1 MSVTDASFPIINW
14 SKAMPSLR
22 QLMYFACVAE
32 YGSIGQAAEV
42 LHVSQP
48 SLSRQIQALEAH
60 IGEALFVRGPA
71 GVSLTEVGRV
81 VHCRAVKIIAE
92 AKALTRDIGDGD
104 DRQLHIGFSRYLDPG
119 WSGELARQLKEARVC
134 SAVSPSWAPS
144 LDLLSLVRESSLDA
158 AIIGAPPKVVRE
170 YELMEI
176 GSYEHVIAL
185 SETLH
190 RRLAPDW
197 SLNDLIGEPLLVP
210 KDSLFPAYSQF
221 MNDAMDAAAFAPRRS
236 VRPND
241 LSILLAQVASGDGFA
256 FLPLSLTK
264 FAYPGWPSPLCRR
277 RSTKASACRWGW
289 RCRRL
294 RGFVPATPSSNAS
307 SRPRGGSPPV
317 EGRGRER
324 RPREGLQRVFMYS
337 TRARRCCSL
346 NCALP

>member
-1 MSVTDASFPIINW
+1 
-14 SKAMPSLR
+14 MPSLR

-48 SLSRQIQALEAH
+48 SLSRQIQALEVH

-264 FAYPGWPSPLCRR
+264 FAYPGVAF
-277 RSTKASACRWGW
+277 T
-289 RCRRL
+289 
-294 RGFVPATPSSNAS
+294 
-307 SRPRGGSPPV
+307 
-317 EGRGRER
+317 
-324 RPREGLQRVFMYS
+324 
-337 TRARRCCSL
+337 
-346 NCALP
+346 

>member
-48 SLSRQIQALEAH
+48 SLSRQIQALEVH

-170 YELMEI
+170 YEPDGDRQLR
-176 GSYEHVIAL
+176 AR
-185 SETLH
+185 H
-190 RRLAPDW
+190 RPVGNPAPATGARLVAERPDW
-197 SLNDLIGEPLLVP
+197 R
-210 KDSLFPAYSQF
+210 
-221 MNDAMDAAAFAPRRS
+221 AATGTEG
-236 VRPND
+236 
-241 LSILLAQVASGDGFA
+241 LAVSRLQPVHERCDG
-256 FLPLSLTK
+256 
-264 FAYPGWPSPLCRR
+264 
-277 RSTKASACRWGW
+277 
-289 RCRRL
+289 CRRL
-294 RGFVPATPSSNAS
+294 RAPAQRAAERPEHSPGPGRQRRRLRLPAVVADQVRLSGVAFTALPAAVNEGFRLPVGLAVSPTSRLRAS
-307 SRPRGGSPPV
+307 DTQFECFV
-317 EGRGRER
+317 E
-324 RPREGLQRVFMYS
+324 
-337 TRARRCCSL
+337 TARRV
-346 NCALP
+346 AAG

>member
-1 MSVTDASFPIINW
+1 
-14 SKAMPSLR
+14 MPSLR

-241 LSILLAQVASGDGFA
+241 LRHS
-256 FLPLSLTK
+256 
-264 FAYPGWPSPLCRR
+264 PGPGRQR
-277 RSTKASACRWGW
+277 
-289 RCRRL
+289 RRL
-294 RGFVPATPSSNAS
+294 RLPAVVADQVCLSGVAFTALPAAVSEGFRLPVGLAVSPTSRLRAS
-307 SRPRGGSPPV
+307 DTQFECFV
-317 EGRGRER
+317 E
-324 RPREGLQRVFMYS
+324 
-337 TRARRCCSL
+337 TARRV
-346 NCALP
+346 AAG

>member
-48 SLSRQIQALEAH
+48 SLSRQIQALEVH
-60 IGEALFVRGPA
+60 M
-71 GVSLTEVGRV
+71 GRV

-221 MNDAMDAAAFAPRRS
+221 MNDAMDAAAFALVFTDRAAVQPPKAFQPAAQEGKEPR
-236 VRPND
+236 D
-241 LSILLAQVASGDGFA
+241 E
-256 FLPLSLTK
+256 LPH
-264 FAYPGWPSPLCRR
+264 
-277 RSTKASACRWGW
+277 
-289 RCRRL
+289 
-294 RGFVPATPSSNAS
+294 
-307 SRPRGGSPPV
+307 
-317 EGRGRER
+317 
-324 RPREGLQRVFMYS
+324 
-337 TRARRCCSL
+337 
-346 NCALP
+346 

>member
-48 SLSRQIQALEAH
+48 SLSRQIQALEVH
-60 IGEALFVRGPA
+60 IGETLFVRGPA

-264 FAYPGWPSPLCRR
+264 FAYPGVAFTALPAVVNEGFRLPVGLAVSPT
-277 RSTKASACRWGW
+277 S
-289 RCRRL
+289 RL
-294 RGFVPATPSSNAS
+294 RASETQFECFVET
-307 SRPRGGSPPV
+307 
-317 EGRGRER
+317 
-324 RPREGLQRVFMYS
+324 
-337 TRARRCCSL
+337 ARRV
-346 NCALP
+346 AAG

>member
-1 MSVTDASFPIINW
+1 
-14 SKAMPSLR
+14 
-22 QLMYFACVAE
+22 
-32 YGSIGQAAEV
+32 
-42 LHVSQP
+42 
-48 SLSRQIQALEAH
+48 
-60 IGEALFVRGPA
+60 
-71 GVSLTEVGRV
+71 
-81 VHCRAVKIIAE
+81 
-92 AKALTRDIGDGD
+92 
-104 DRQLHIGFSRYLDPG
+104 
-119 WSGELARQLKEARVC
+119 
-134 SAVSPSWAPS
+134 
-144 LDLLSLVRESSLDA
+144 
-158 AIIGAPPKVVRE
+158 
-170 YELMEI
+170 MEI

>member
-1 MSVTDASFPIINW
+1 
-14 SKAMPSLR
+14 MPSLR

-48 SLSRQIQALEAH
+48 SLSRQIQALEVH

-119 WSGELARQLKEARVC
+119 WSGKLARQLKEARVC

-190 RRLAPDW
+190 RRL
-197 SLNDLIGEPLLVP
+197 
-210 KDSLFPAYSQF
+210 
-221 MNDAMDAAAFAPRRS
+221 
-236 VRPND
+236 
-241 LSILLAQVASGDGFA
+241 
-256 FLPLSLTK
+256 
-264 FAYPGWPSPLCRR
+264 
-277 RSTKASACRWGW
+277 
-289 RCRRL
+289 
-294 RGFVPATPSSNAS
+294 
-307 SRPRGGSPPV
+307 
-317 EGRGRER
+317 
-324 RPREGLQRVFMYS
+324 
-337 TRARRCCSL
+337 
-346 NCALP
+346 

>member
-1 MSVTDASFPIINW
+1 
-14 SKAMPSLR
+14 MPSLR

-158 AIIGAPPKVVRE
+158 AIIGRAAEGGARIRADGDRQLRARHRPVGNPAPAT
-170 YELMEI
+170 
-176 GSYEHVIAL
+176 GA
-185 SETLH
+185 
-190 RRLAPDW
+190 RLVAERPDW
-197 SLNDLIGEPLLVP
+197 R
-210 KDSLFPAYSQF
+210 
-221 MNDAMDAAAFAPRRS
+221 AAAGTEG
-236 VRPND
+236 
-241 LSILLAQVASGDGFA
+241 LAVSRLQPVHERCDG
-256 FLPLSLTK
+256 
-264 FAYPGWPSPLCRR
+264 
-277 RSTKASACRWGW
+277 
-289 RCRRL
+289 CRRL
-294 RGFVPATPSSNAS
+294 RAPAQRAAERPEHSPGPGRQRRRLRLPAVVADQVRLSGGGLHRSAGGGQRRLPPAGGAGGVADFAASCQRHPVRMLRRDRAAGRRRLRDAAGSAGRARGFRGSSCT
-307 SRPRGGSPPV
+307 RP
-317 EGRGRER
+317 GRGAA
-324 RPREGLQRVFMYS
+324 
-337 TRARRCCSL
+337 AR
-346 NCALP
+346 

>member
-1 MSVTDASFPIINW
+1 M
-14 SKAMPSLR
+14 
-22 QLMYFACVAE
+22 
-32 YGSIGQAAEV
+32 
-42 LHVSQP
+42 
-48 SLSRQIQALEAH
+48 H

-185 SETLH
+185 SETPAPATGARLVAERPD
-190 RRLAPDW
+190 RRAAAGTEGLAV
-197 SLNDLIGEPLLVP
+197 S
-210 KDSLFPAYSQF
+210 AYSQF

-277 RSTKASACRWGW
+277 RSTKASACRWGLAVSPTS
-289 RCRRL
+289 RL
-294 RGFVPATPSSNAS
+294 RASETQFECFVET
-307 SRPRGGSPPV
+307 
-317 EGRGRER
+317 
-324 RPREGLQRVFMYS
+324 
-337 TRARRCCSL
+337 ARRV
-346 NCALP
+346 AAG